1 MIKKSCY
8 NLCHSLKCDL
18 KRETT
23 AMMTARINDGLRYQD
38 GRLSIEWHLVSFVL
52 CKRGCWNGNVFII
65 LRN

>member
-23 AMMTARINDGLRYQD
+23 AMMTAKINDGLRYQD

-52 CKRGCWNGNVFII
+52 ANVAVGMEMF
-65 LRN
+65 LLF